1 MSNYL
6 SVIPLPSYFFWVG
19 LVLTQASH
27 DQPLTEPWTT
37 AVLTMAAIFEF
48 LRLEESLGAAWVKGA

>member
-6 SVIPLPSYFFWVG
+6 SVIPLPSYIFRVG

-27 DQPLTEPWTT
+27 DQLLTEPWTT
-37 AVLTMAAIFEF
+37 AALTMAAIFEF
-48 LRLEESLGAAWVKGA
+48 LRLEESLGAA